1 MEGSEAESLPA
12 EPGEADCEQATEEQL
27 KRVAELRTRIA
38 GELLGGAEA
47 NPIRLVLG

>member
-27 KRVAELRTRIA
+27 QHVASSERGSQA
-38 GELLGGAEA
+38 SF
-47 NPIRLVLG
+47 